1 MSKKELGQ
9 FYTTQKNKILIGL
22 NIPSDIP
29 IIEPFCGKGD
39 LIEGIIA
46 ECYDIDPKTK
56 DSVKRDTL
64 LNPPDY
70 KGKFVI
76 TNPPYLAR
84 NKDKNNKIF
93 KVYNENDLYK
103 CFIRTLIDNPP
114 IGGILIIPFNFF
126 CCIRKN
132 DIKLRSEFL
141 KMFKITRLNVFEE
154 DVFDDTSCSVCSFE
168 FSYSSSKSQNIN
180 SFFYPS
186 NENILICLSD
196 DNYWMYGGEIFN
208 LKNSN
213 IKVSRLLKNQIP
225 NTNIMLYAIDDGRKN
240 GKSIRLEYDEKHY
253 YGKDTDRNKATIVL
267 SEKLTKDQQ
276 INLID
281 KFNTFLNNKRKEYHS
296 LFLTNFRES
305 KDYQRKRISFDLVY
319 SIISHLLLN

>member
-22 NIPSDIP
+22 TIPDNIN

-39 LIEGIIA
+39 LIEGIKV
-46 ECYDIDPKTK
+46 ECYDIDPKIQ
-56 DSVKRDTL
+56 DCVKRDTL
-64 LNPPDY
+64 LNPPTY
-70 KGKFVI
+70 KEKFVI

-93 KVYNENDLYK
+93 KKFEENDLYK
-103 CFIRTLIDNPP
+103 CFIRTLISDPP
-114 IGGILIIPFNFF
+114 KGGILIIPFNFF
-126 CCIRKN
+126 CCLRKS
-132 DIKLRSEFL
+132 DIQLRKEFL
-141 KMFKITRLNVFEE
+141 TLFRIKRLNIFEE

-168 FSYSSSKSQNIN
+168 FYYSPSEKQDIN
-180 SFFYPS
+180 AYFYPS
-186 NENILICLSD
+186 EEQINIHVSD

-208 LKNSN
+208 LKSSN
-213 IKVSRLLKNQIP
+213 VKVSRLLKNQTP
-225 NTNIMLYAIDDGRKN
+225 NTNIMLYAIDDGKMN

-267 SEKLTKDQQ
+267 STNLTKEQQ
-276 INLID
+276 IDLI
-281 KFNTFLNNKRKEYHS
+281 KRFNIFLENKRKEFHS

-305 KDYQRKRISFDLVY
+305 KDYQRKRISFELVY
-319 SIISHLLLN
+319 SIISHLLI